1 MMEVR
6 GEMGDGSVSGKVG
19 LSPRRAALTS
29 VRSTGMARSIAAL
42 SEKASGIEND
52 FPIEEIDLIAL
63 REGNSKRP
71 VYRMHKWWARRLGSV
86 FRMLLVT
93 LLSDAETPKKG
104 IVRRFWSDWQ
114 PEERPTVLDPFMG
127 GGTTLFEALR
137 LGARVVGSDINP
149 VAWFLTK
156 KEIEPVDTQ
165 ALRDAFSRLEH
176 RVGAEIKRLY
186 RTTCPEGHPAE
197 IMYAFW
203 VKQIPCDGCGQT
215 FDLWP
220 NHWVARWPDRR
231 TVVCPTCGAFFDIPP
246 HAEKATCPVCHTEFD
261 PAHGNSGRGFAVCP
275 NCGKRHRLLDVV
287 QRIGGPLP
295 VRLFGIEG
303 YCPTCDR
310 RFLKPADE
318 GDLERVRQ
326 AEAEWNRMKQDA
338 LYPRQEI
345 PVDGRSDPRPVNHGY
360 THFSDL
366 FLPRQLL
373 ALSTLLRGI
382 LEEEDVNLQEHL
394 LLAFSDALDANNIF
408 CKYEIDYHKIS
419 LLFGLHAYHPIERP
433 TENNVWGTK
442 FGRGTFSA
450 SFAKV
455 LRGKEYALRPYERGK
470 YKGERIGTV
479 HPGVG
484 RLAPDARR
492 FIEGKGDVFVRC
504 GDSSDLKDLPDG
516 SVDYV
521 VTDPPYFDNVMYSE
535 LADFFYVWLRLALK
549 GRYPWFLPEH
559 SRREEELVQNERE
572 GKGIEYFSKT
582 LASIWKEARRVL
594 KDDGALTFTFHHN
607 SPEAWAAMAKS
618 LMDAGFVVISA
629 PFVRSEGKS
638 GFHSSRGNIRY
649 DAILVCQKGNPVFPS
664 AEEWNRSVPEVIGR
678 ARKWLERTASLDLP
692 MNPGDIL
699 TALMGEALVFLLSPR
714 LRAGPPVG
722 VLSALSSL
730 SEEAPRIGREVELR
744 VPQQLAMFAE
754 AEPDY
759 ASDSR
764 DPEEN

>member
-1 MMEVR
+1 M
-6 GEMGDGSVSGKVG
+6 
-19 LSPRRAALTS
+19 
-29 VRSTGMARSIAAL
+29 
-42 SEKASGIEND
+42 SEERFIELD
-52 FPIEEIDLIAL
+52 FPIEEIDLVAL

-93 LLSDAETPKKG
+93 LLSDAGTTGRE

-114 PEERPTVLDPFMG
+114 PDNRPVILDPFMG
-127 GGTTLFEALR
+127 GGTTLFESLR

-156 KEIEPVDTQ
+156 KEIEPVDPQ
-165 ALRDAFSRLEH
+165 ALRDAYDRLER
-176 RVGAEIKRLY
+176 RVGEEIKGLY

-203 VKQIPCDGCGQT
+203 VKQIPCDGCGRT

-220 NHWVARWPDRR
+220 NYWVARWPDRR
-231 TVVCPTCGAFFDIPP
+231 TVVCPTCGAFFDISP
-246 HAEKATCPVCHTEFD
+246 HAEKATCPECHTEFN
-261 PAHGNSGRGFAVCP
+261 PSVGNSGRGFAVCP
-275 NCGKRHRLLDVV
+275 HCGKRHRLLDVV

-303 YCPTCDR
+303 YCPTCHR
-310 RFLKPADE
+310 RFLKPADAE
-318 GDLERVRQ
+318 DLERVRR
-326 AEAEWNRMKQDA
+326 AEAEWERKRDGA
-338 LYPRQEI
+338 LYPQQEI

-360 THFSDL
+360 THFHHL

-373 ALSTLLRGI
+373 ALSMLLRGI

-455 LRGKEYALRPYERGK
+455 LRGKEYALAPYERGK
-470 YKGERIGTV
+470 YKGERIGTG

-484 RLAPDARR
+484 RLADDAQQVLLG
-492 FIEGKGDVFVRC
+492 EGDAFVRC
-504 GDSSDLKDLPDG
+504 GDSSDLRELPDG

-535 LADFFYVWLRLALK
+535 LADFFYVWLRLALR
-549 GRYPWFLPEH
+549 GRYPWFRPEH
-559 SRREEELVQNERE
+559 SRREEELVQNEKE
-572 GKGIEYFSKT
+572 GKGIEYFSTT

-594 KDDGALTFTFHHN
+594 KDDGVLAFTFHHN
-607 SPEAWAAMAKS
+607 SPAAWAAMAES
-618 LMDAGFVVISA
+618 LMEAGFVVTAA

-638 GFHSSRGNIRY
+638 GFHSSKGNIRY
-649 DAILVCQKGNPVFPS
+649 DTILVCRKGSPVLPS
-664 AEEWNRSVPEVIGR
+664 AGEWRRDMPAVVER
-678 ARKWLERTASLDLP
+678 AKSWLARTAALDLP
-692 MNPGDIL
+692 LNPGDVL
-699 TALMGEALVFLLSPR
+699 TALMGEALVELLSPR
-714 LRAGPPVG
+714 LRAGEPVD
-722 VLSALSSL
+722 VFSALSDL
-730 SEEAPRIGREVELR
+730 SGEVSRI
-744 VPQQLAMFAE
+744 E
-754 AEPDY
+754 AEV
-759 ASDSR
+759 ASGTPR
-764 DPEEN
+764 QL